1 MILYLHGFRSAPA
14 SMKASMMAQYLASHG
29 MSHLWMCPQLPAS
42 PAEAIDLCLQLASE
56 HSPDELTLIGSSL
69 GGYYATWLA
78 EQLGCK
84 AVLLNPAVHADR
96 DLATQVGEHTTYHG
110 DAPFIFLP
118 EYVDELADL
127 KVQSISRPERYFLV
141 AATGDEILDWRE
153 MRDHYPG
160 AKQLIIQGSDHGI
173 SDFAQWMPEVLR
185 FAGIGP
191 SSTVDTPP
199 AGA

>member
-14 SMKASMMAQYLASHG
+14 SMKASMMAEYLASRG
-29 MSHLWMCPQLPAS
+29 LSDQWLCPQLPAS
-42 PAEAIDLCLQLASE
+42 PAEAIDLCLQLAGP
-56 HSPDELTLIGSSL
+56 HSPEDLTIVGSSL

-78 EQLGCK
+78 EQLGCR

-96 DLATQVGEHTTYHG
+96 DLATQVGEHRTYH
-110 DAPFIFLP
+110 DEEPFVFLP
-118 EYVDELADL
+118 EHVDELADI
-127 KVQSISRPERYFLV
+127 KVSVISRPERYFLL

-160 AKQLIIQGSDHGI
+160 ATQRIIQGSDHSI

-185 FAGIGP
+185 FAGIDTSADG
-191 SSTVDTPP
+191 TPP
-199 AGA
+199 AGV